1 MLVDNTCAFK
11 HVYKVRVFRMVHLIT
26 LYNHNLAVT
35 LFSTKNKP
43 EHWISCGAHVGEGL
57 DRVPITSSQQ

>member
-26 LYNHNLAVT
+26 FYNHNLAVT

-43 EHWISCGAHVGEGL
+43 HVGEGL
-57 DRVPITSSQQ
+57 DRVPITSSEQ